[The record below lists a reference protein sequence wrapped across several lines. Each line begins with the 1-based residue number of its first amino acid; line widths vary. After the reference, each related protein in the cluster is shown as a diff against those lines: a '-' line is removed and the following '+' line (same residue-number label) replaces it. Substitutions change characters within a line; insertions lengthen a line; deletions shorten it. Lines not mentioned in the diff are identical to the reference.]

1 MPPAEVPGIFPELI
15 ISPYS
20 DRVPRISMFMKAAHW
35 ICIAQSGGMMRR
47 HNADSGFCY
56 TAPNLN
62 IGDALFDVLVDVLVD
77 VLDVSLKFVSP
88 VRVVACQCRVIA
100 D

>member
-1 MPPAEVPGIFPELI
+1 MPSAEVPGIFPKLV

-20 DRVPRISMFMKAAHW
+20 DRVPKISMFMEAAHW
-35 ICIAQSGGMMRR
+35 SCTAESVVMMRT

-56 TAPNLN
+56 TAPNLS
-62 IGDALFDVLVDVLVD
+62 IGDALVD
-77 VLDVSLKFVSP
+77 VLDVSLKFVNP
-88 VRVVACQCRVIA
+88 VGEVACQCRSIA